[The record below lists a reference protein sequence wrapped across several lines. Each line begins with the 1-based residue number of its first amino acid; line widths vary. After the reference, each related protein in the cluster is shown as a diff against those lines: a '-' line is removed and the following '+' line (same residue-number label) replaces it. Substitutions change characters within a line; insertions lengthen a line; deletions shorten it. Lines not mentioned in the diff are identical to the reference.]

1 MAISGDAP
9 VSADNLKAVVDKLM
23 GGGYLPELLFMSN
36 ASIDL
41 SDTAVIIYKDIG
53 DFKEFVL
60 YLKAMAGNGYS
71 CTVKLPAKAGSYTL
85 GDYGAQDSLSDN
97 LVLITDSSKSY
108 SITSRSSQTYCYRVV
123 GYR

>member
-1 MAISGDAP
+1 MSISNDQP
-9 VSADNLKAVVDKLM
+9 ISAGNLKAALDSLM
-23 GGGYLPELLFMSN
+23 GGGYLPELLFLSD
-36 ASIDL
+36 SYIDL
-41 SDTAVIIYKDIG
+41 SDRSVTIYKGNG
-53 DFKEFVL
+53 DFKEFAL
-60 YLKAMAGNGYS
+60 YLMTMGGDYY
-71 CTVKLPAKAGSYTL
+71 CTVKLPAKPGSYTL

>member
-1 MAISGDAP
+1 M
-9 VSADNLKAVVDKLM
+9 
-23 GGGYLPELLFMSN
+23 
-36 ASIDL
+36 
-41 SDTAVIIYKDIG
+41 TIYKGNG

-60 YLKAMAGNGYS
+60 YLMTMGGNYY

>member
-1 MAISGDAP
+1 
-9 VSADNLKAVVDKLM
+9 
-23 GGGYLPELLFMSN
+23 MSDT
-36 ASIDL
+36 SIDL

-85 GDYGAQDSLSDN
+85 GDYGAQDSLAYSE
-97 LVLITDSSKSY
+97 VLITDDNDSY
-108 SITSRSSQTYCYRVV
+108 AIQSRSSQTWCCRVV